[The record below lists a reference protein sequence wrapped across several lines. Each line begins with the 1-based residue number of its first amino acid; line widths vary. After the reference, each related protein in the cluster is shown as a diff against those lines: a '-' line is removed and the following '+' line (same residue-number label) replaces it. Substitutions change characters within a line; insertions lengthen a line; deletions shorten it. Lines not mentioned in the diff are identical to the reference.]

1 MKAMIFDGPGCLR
14 LAERQTPRPV
24 PGEVLIQVRASGICG
39 TDRHIYQGEFP
50 AAVPVILGH
59 EFAGPVVAVG
69 DGVPAEWL
77 GRRVAVDPNM
87 ACGRCAGCR
96 DGRPQLCTSL
106 QAVGVTR
113 DGGFAEYCAVP
124 LGQALVI
131 PDCLS
136 WEEAAMAE
144 PVACCVHGL
153 DLAGIRAGQTVA
165 VLGGGAIGL
174 IMAQLAR
181 AQGATRVV
189 VSEPAAPR
197 RQVAAQLGL
206 EAVPPESLATTLAA
220 GAHIVIEAVG
230 SAPTA
235 AQALDIVRPGGT
247 ILFFGVAP
255 MGAQVPLE
263 PFQVYKK
270 EMTIRGS
277 ALNPF
282 TQERAIALLA
292 AGTVRVLPLITPRC
306 ALAALP
312 EILAAPAPPE
322 MVKALVVFE
331 G

>member
-1 MKAMIFDGPGCLR
+1 MRAMVFEGPGCLR
-14 LAERQTPRPV
+14 LAERETPRPI

-39 TDRHIYQGEFP
+39 TDRHIYHGEFP
-50 AAVPVILGH
+50 AVAPVILGH
-59 EFAGPVVAVG
+59 EFAGQVVAIG

-77 GRRVAVDPNM
+77 GRRVAVDPNI

-96 DGRPQLCTSL
+96 EGRPQLCTSL

-124 LGQALVI
+124 LSQAFVL
-131 PDCLS
+131 PDHLS
-136 WEEAAMAE
+136 WEEAALAE

-174 IMAQLAR
+174 ILAQLAR
-181 AQGATRVV
+181 AQGAARVV
-189 VSEPAAPR
+189 VSEPAVPR
-197 RQVAAQLGL
+197 RQVTGQLGL
-206 EAVPPESLATTLAA
+206 EAVPPDLLATTLAE
-220 GAHIVIEAVG
+220 GAHVVIEAVG
-230 SAPTA
+230 AAQTA

-247 ILFFGVAP
+247 VLFFGVAP
-255 MGAQVPLE
+255 IGARIQIE

-270 EMTIRGS
+270 ELTIRGS

-292 AGTVRVLPLITPRC
+292 AGTVRVQPLLTHRC
-306 ALAALP
+306 TLTALP
-312 EILAAPAPPE
+312 EILATPAPPE
-322 MVKALVVFE
+322 MVKAMVVFS